1 MIIKLII
8 SSIKYILYC
17 HIQNT
22 IIHYTNC
29 DEFLIF
35 QEMNESIGTTD
46 MTSLPN
52 HIDIKTESNSNTESV
67 PNGTLKVKPA
77 SPKKTSKA
85 NNNVVVVKEE
95 EPSNDVS
102 NVSMKRPSTT
112 EIGNDTSK
120 KYMQTIS
127 NLMVQS
133 STTSST
139 SIPSNGV
146 TNTNVAIPSPV
157 SSTSSLSSIS
167 IPSRLGSSTPP
178 ISGVSIPPSTTT
190 SVTNNNSNSSA
201 NSQPIQIKPPLS
213 SSSSVANE
221 IINSQPTNPAAS
233 VVPLPNAMLTSP
245 SPLSLPPNMNGP
257 LMGLSLNPLTSPS
270 YRPLYSPYGLY
281 PPYGLHH
288 PYQTIPNPALSP
300 RSLAEQR
307 RDPSLTLAKPL
318 KPHSPNSASPQQQ
331 APNLT
336 GAMGSTTAT
345 ANHHQ
350 ESPSRNHSPMR
361 EKER

>member
-1 MIIKLII
+1 M
-8 SSIKYILYC
+8 
-17 HIQNT
+17 N
-22 IIHYTNC
+22 
-29 DEFLIF
+29 F

-52 HIDIKTESNSNTESV
+52 NYIDIKTESNSNTESV
-67 PNGTLKVKPA
+67 PNGTSKVKPA

-85 NNNVVVVKEE
+85 NNNVVVKEE

-102 NVSMKRPSTT
+102 NQATMKRPSTT
-112 EIGNDTSK
+112 DIGNETSK

-133 STTSST
+133 STTTST
-139 SIPSNGV
+139 LPSNGV

-178 ISGVSIPPSTTT
+178 ISGGVPLHLSASAA
-190 SVTNNNSNSSA
+190 VTNNSSA
-201 NSQPIQIKPPLS
+201 NSNSQPMQIKAPLS
-213 SSSSVANE
+213 SSANE
-221 IINSQPTNPAAS
+221 INSQQTNPAS
-233 VVPLPNAMLTSP
+233 SNVPLPTAMLTSP
-245 SPLSLPPNMNGP
+245 SPLSLPPMNGP

-281 PPYGLHH
+281 PPYGIH

-307 RDPSLTLAKPL
+307 RDPSLTMAKPL

-331 APNLT
+331 APSNHS
-336 GAMGSTTAT
+336 GAMGSTAS